1 MIQYLNKWSMQ
12 RRLLTGL
19 APVLLL
25 GCSSVPMAPGTAY
38 AQSSPSISRSQAD
51 ADSQLMFEIMISE
64 LAGRRGQLDVAMTG
78 YLRAAGKT
86 DDPRVSER
94 ATRLASFGRQW
105 ADAEMAAKRWRELD
119 AESIDAPQFL
129 AQALMQQGK
138 SDEAAA
144 QYIEIVKLSSD
155 KEETLREI
163 QASAQAADAD
173 QIVGIMT
180 SLSEAFPTLAE
191 SHLAMARAF
200 LLKGDRESALTSAD
214 RALAIEPKNTPAILL
229 KAESLS
235 VMGQPEAS
243 LKVAKDA
250 LEKDPDNVRLRL
262 GYAQVMVQA
271 GRYDEVG
278 EQLDKIFA
286 ADSLNPDTL
295 LTISSLA
302 LDSRRVE
309 RARVYLTRLLE
320 TGEYQDQANYYLARI
335 SDQQQD
341 YSTAI
346 EFYDAVEGGDLQ
358 LRSQI
363 RVAELLGRIGE
374 VEQGRERLKD
384 LATVHTNPG
393 LQTQFLTAESRLLQ
407 SADRPQ
413 EAVDVLSGG
422 LDRFPENGDLLY
434 ARALAAD
441 AAGNEKMLI
450 DDLNM
455 LIELQPDNAHAL
467 NALGYHLADNNR
479 ELDKAEELL
488 IKANELLPNDPAIMD
503 SLGWLFYRQGK
514 LNEAIEL
521 LQQAFALLP
530 DSEIAAH
537 LGEALWLSGREQEAT
552 ELIQQAL
559 ASDPDDDKLLL
570 VKQKYI
576 E

>member
-1 MIQYLNKWSMQ
+1 MIQYLNKWSIQ

-38 AQSSPSISRSQAD
+38 AQSSDSISRSQAD

-105 ADAEMAAKRWRELD
+105 ADAEMAARRWQELD
-119 AESIDAPQFL
+119 AESVDAPQFL

-138 SDEAAA
+138 SEEAAE
-144 QYIEIVKLSSD
+144 QYIEIVKLSSE

-163 QASAQAADAD
+163 QASVQAADAD

-180 SLSEAFPTLAE
+180 SLSDAFPTLAE

-200 LLKGDRESALTSAD
+200 LLKGDRESAVASAD
-214 RALAIEPKNTPAILL
+214 KALAIEPKNTPAILL

-235 VMGQPEAS
+235 VMGQPEAG

-250 LEKDPDNVRLRL
+250 LEQDPDNVRLRL

-278 EQLDKIFA
+278 EQLDEIFA

-341 YSTAI
+341 YYTAI

-384 LATVHTNPG
+384 LATVHSNPG

-422 LDRFPENGDLLY
+422 LERFPENGDLLY

-441 AAGNEKMLI
+441 AAGNEKMLL

-455 LIELQPDNAHAL
+455 LIDLQPDNAHAL

-514 LNEAIEL
+514 LDEAIEL
-521 LQQAFALLP
+521 LQQAFVLLP

-552 ELIQQAL
+552 DVIQNAL
-559 ASDPDDDKLLL
+559 AKDPDDDKLLL